1 MKGLRRKTGNDVNST
16 GDIYSKQPVS
26 IHGLIPVFS
35 TRNEYI
41 ENYEKI
47 ARDHLR
53 GVSDTCSNPWIEE
66 ESWEI
71 LENSTHELI
80 VKWAPPGAR
89 ILDVGVGL
97 GRLLNMLPEY
107 ERYGMDIAIPYLEIA
122 REKGIEVCMA
132 MVEDMPYKDSFF
144 DIVICTDVLEHVL
157 NFNLSVQKILNVLKP
172 GGILIIRVPYKERL
186 DSYLSDEYPYYY
198 VHIRSFDEH
207 SLILHFTRCF
217 KCKVLEFNKTLY
229 LANEDRFK
237 YHLPTKFNSRIQS
250 KFLKLTRKILPKRYL
265 SMLKVLVEP
274 TCINM
279 ALQKIND

>member
-1 MKGLRRKTGNDVNST
+1 MKGRRKISDNDVNST
-16 GDIYSKQPVS
+16 SDIYSKQPIS
-26 IHGLIPVFS
+26 FHGSIPVFS

-53 GVSDTCSNPWIEE
+53 GASDTCSNPWIEE
-66 ESWEI
+66 ESWKI
-71 LENSTHELI
+71 LENSTQELI

-97 GRLLNMLPEY
+97 GRLLDMLPEY
-107 ERYGMDIAIPYLEIA
+107 ERYGMDIAIPYLEIS

-144 DIVICTDVLEHVL
+144 DIIICTDVLEHVL
-157 NFNLSVQKILNVLKP
+157 DFHLSVQKILTVLKP
-172 GGILIIRVPYKERL
+172 SGILIIRVPYKERL
-186 DSYLSDEYPYYY
+186 DPYLSDEYPYYY

-207 SLILHFTRCF
+207 SLILQFTRCF

-229 LANEDRFK
+229 LANENRFK

-250 KFLKLTRKILPKRYL
+250 KFLKLTKKILPKRYP

-279 ALQKIND
+279 VMQKIND